1 MNNKKSTISKQW
13 SYITDLYSTNAV
25 KSRRLSLLMLMLLT
39 LLFVPTRMVAQTD
52 YDTSV
57 KFTAIEGNPVGH
69 GIAMT
74 YNNLFDGKKTRGIF
88 SMWGCYF
95 YGSAY
100 VIFEASKA
108 GVPVGYTITTGEDN
122 ASFNG
127 RNPLSWK
134 LYGNNTGEDSN
145 WTLIQE
151 VSNDEKL

>member
-1 MNNKKSTISKQW
+1 MKKSTISKQW

-74 YNNLFDGKKTRGIF
+74 YNNLFDGKKTRGNV
-88 SMWGCYF
+88 SM
-95 YGSAY
+95 
-100 VIFEASKA
+100 
-108 GVPVGYTITTGEDN
+108 
-122 ASFNG
+122 
-127 RNPLSWK
+127 
-134 LYGNNTGEDSN
+134 
-145 WTLIQE
+145 
-151 VSNDEKL
+151 